1 PGASM
6 PYGHGPHHQRHSS
19 GHGGA
24 RGSMSAHSR
33 YGGKTKARNHAFPSV
48 MPVRGFRNEPSG
60 GQPLPFPGHPH
71 STAVL
76 RPPASAV
83 KSHHTPL
90 SRNPQY
96 VTNTRQDVYCA
107 GCQDGGK
114 LLRCEASALYPDVP
128 PCGRLICYGPPESR
142 KCLELTDL
150 ATPDVLNDPQTALI
164 CPSCW
169 LSITLPG
176 KDWDS
181 PYPALV
187 SRRNLL
193 PIPNILHTVNN
204 ARRSFFSP
212 LDILPLA
219 VVSISLKGMTSLPY
233 TTTLLHLE
241 SFYDGTDVPLLAES
255 IQFDLL
261 HERKKY
267 DHAVK
272 KFLAKIKTAGIQR
285 IIVFFTTHATPDGAL
300 HFSPGGELHGAS
312 AITSEVLAGIFSDD
326 FRETLSSMDTTL
338 FILACGG
345 AYLLEESF
353 NSIGSMAEQRVFDR
367 MIAFP
372 AKDFQPSI
380 ASGFCNLFVHRV
392 LLQRGTVER
401 VLPTVCADNT
411 LLGAHSQILV
421 WTHTPTHPLTVDR

>member
-6 PYGHGPHHQRHSS
+6 PY

-48 MPVRGFRNEPSG
+48 MPIRGLRNEPSG

-71 STAVL
+71 SAAVL

-83 KSHHTPL
+83 K
-90 SRNPQY
+90 
-96 VTNTRQDVYCA
+96 RQDVYCA

-169 LSITLPG
+169 LSITLPD

-193 PIPNILHTVNN
+193 PIPNILHSVNN

-345 AYLLEESF
+345 AYLFEESF